1 LSIPDPADAAV
12 WHYPCA
18 FAAAADN
25 APPLPPPLS
34 VPTAR
39 IKSAVTLSLTAE
51 ARGGPFVFWD
61 DLDVTLDLIAE
72 LGFDGVELFL
82 PGPDGP
88 YMQLAARLAGRGLA
102 VAGVGT
108 GAGWILHRLTLTDAE
123 PSRRAQAFDFVRA
136 MIDLAAGWNAPAIVG
151 SMQGRCGPDRGRAA
165 VLGQLGDSLGE
176 LAAHAAGR
184 GQVLLYEPLNRYETD
199 LVHRQAEAAA
209 WLRSVGAPNARL
221 LCDLFHM
228 NIEEADLAGALRAA
242 GPLVGHVHFADSN
255 RCAMGFGHT
264 SGAAAMAALRE
275 IGFGG
280 YCSAEILPLPDSA
293 AAARQ
298 AIAIFRQLFPGAAVS
313 QRIG

>member
-1 LSIPDPADAAV
+1 MSIPDQAGNAA

-18 FAAAADN
+18 PAAAADN

-39 IKSAVTLSLTAE
+39 IRSAVTLSLAAE

-61 DLDVTLDLIAE
+61 DLDATLDLIAE

-88 YMQLAARLAGRGLA
+88 YEQLASRLAARNLA

-108 GAGWILHRLTLTDAE
+108 GSGWIIHRLTLTDAE
-123 PSRRAQAFDFVRA
+123 PSRRAQALAFVRA
-136 MIDLAAGWNAPAIVG
+136 MIDLAAAWNAPAVVG
-151 SMQGRCGPDRGRAA
+151 SMQGRCGSDRGRAA
-165 VLGQLGDSLGE
+165 VLGLLGESLGE

-184 GQVLLYEPLNRYETD
+184 GQFLLYEPLNRYETD
-199 LVHRQAEAAA
+199 LLHRQADAAA

-242 GPLVGHVHFADSN
+242 GPLVGHVHLADSN

-264 SGAAAMAALRE
+264 DGAAAAAALRE
-275 IGFGG
+275 IGYGG
-280 YCSAEILPLPDSA
+280 FCSAEVLPLPDSA